1 MNDPRT
7 YAICAALALAG
18 VGQLVFGEAAPARVP
33 PVRCVERAGT
43 NDFRVARGHSS
54 VVFAVSAPD
63 GSKYGGFALKRIRM
77 TLEDGTELS
86 TGFPSVTVDLLEG
99 ARLSAT
105 PALVPAETFSV
116 PLADRLA
123 AFDLYLRNVDGRTLR
138 LSRKLALRPEGTAP
152 AILRIALPAAAGGDW
167 TEAVHALDEEAYRRT
182 ALDLIRRAGVP
193 SLQVTMTTP
202 LDRLSF
208 CVVNDAFYAE
218 PGRQQEARPID
229 RQSLYQACS
238 ISKVPLAY
246 FAVKMAQEGRLDLER
261 PLCEYH
267 PGLLDHFKTEKDRER
282 AKRLTARIVLTH
294 VSGLPNKGYRK
305 MTFLHEPGERYT
317 YSGPGIFLLQEVIER
332 LKGRTLDVFAK
343 EELFDRLGMAHSN
356 YLWQDEFEQ
365 LAVYGFR
372 AGQTPRNNNWLGGRC
387 NAAYS
392 LRTSAEEFTK
402 FLQWF
407 LRGADLTPDW
417 RKRMFTTYVRVPPQA
432 GVPGES
438 RMFRGLGW
446 VIEDSDE
453 FGKICYHGGNNVS
466 HKGMAIMIPERQVT
480 LCYFY
485 NGDHRGNL
493 HGPLTD
499 LFLQP
504 KTRLYAHRG
513 GTPPMK
519 NADGSAPVKFVVEK
533 PAR

>member
-1 MNDPRT
+1 MKCWFVG
-7 YAICAALALAG
+7 AVSLCAVLSAWAWTG
-18 VGQLVFGEAAPARVP
+18 VLGEPAPSRVP
-33 PVRCVERAGT
+33 PVRCVEHAGT
-43 NDFRVARGHSS
+43 NGFRVARGHSS

-77 TLEDGTELS
+77 TLEDGSELS

-99 ARLSAT
+99 ANLSAI
-105 PALVPAETFSV
+105 PALVPAETFPV
-116 PLADRLA
+116 PLAGRLA
-123 AFDLYLRNVDGRTLR
+123 AFDLYLRNADGRTLR
-138 LSRKLALRPEGTAP
+138 LSRKLALPPGDTSP
-152 AILRIALPAAAGGDW
+152 AAIPLVLPAGGGEW
-167 TEAVHALDEEAYRRT
+167 TESVHAPDVEAYRRK
-182 ALDLIRRAGVP
+182 ALDLIRLAGVP

-208 CVVNDAFYAE
+208 CVVDDAFYAE

-229 RQSLYQACS
+229 MQSLYQACS

-246 FAVKMAQEGRLDLER
+246 FAVKMAQDGLLDLER

-267 PGLLDHFKTEKDRER
+267 PGLLDHFKTERDRER

-332 LKGRTLDVFAK
+332 LKGRPLDVFAK

-372 AGQTPRNNNWLGGRC
+372 AGQTPRNNSWLGGRS

-392 LRTSAEEFTK
+392 LRTSSEEFTK
-402 FLQWF
+402 FLRWF

-417 RKRMFTTYVRVPPQA
+417 RKRMFTTYVRVPPKA
-432 GVPGES
+432 DVPGES

-499 LFLQP
+499 LFLRP

-513 GTPPMK
+513 GTPP
-519 NADGSAPVKFVVEK
+519 
-533 PAR
+533 ARITDSK